1 MNISPESKIEFKC
14 RTTVYAYIPII
25 WFWSLYMI
33 KKLNFFKKEEGKEKI
48 NSMKISTIFLLA
60 KSNVFTSTDQSTSQF
75 MGLGVDKYFHF
86 TLIGRTP
93 TQLFPQYQSKLRED
107 WNGGRKGFPLSLL
120 SMVSCYTSPQQLLG
134 Y

>member
-33 KKLNFFKKEEGKEKI
+33 KNKTKLNFFKKEEGKEKI

-75 MGLGVDKYFHF
+75 MGLK
-86 TLIGRTP
+86 
-93 TQLFPQYQSKLRED
+93 
-107 WNGGRKGFPLSLL
+107 GG
-120 SMVSCYTSPQQLLG
+120 
-134 Y
+134 